1 MAEVY
6 AFSSQHLHAHG
17 HATMNLGGTRAFLSD
32 GILFYKTKFGARFRP
47 QGTRGFVLKPLSFP
61 RDWENF
67 FFTRNP
73 MLYRDGGLISGAIF
87 IDNEDVSP
95 ARLRKAIDAI
105 PEVPDLHRL
114 DVLACPRRPVNCSA

>member
-1 MAEVY
+1 
-6 AFSSQHLHAHG
+6 
-17 HATMNLGGTRAFLSD
+17 
-32 GILFYKTKFGARFRP
+32 
-47 QGTRGFVLKPLSFP
+47 
-61 RDWENF
+61 
-67 FFTRNP
+67 

-114 DVLACPRRPVNCSA
+114 DVLPLVQGDRSTAAPRGGIGSKALEKSTCKKE